1 MSVTE
6 SINNRLVNPIRTK
19 FNHFNRR
26 VEDAKINA
34 ENQLWWNNYSRL
46 ISPDKIVVN
55 EDYMEVDGMLV
66 ESIIVGLPQLTTD
79 GYPGSVKPDFLEKL
93 MDVGVEGV
101 VISISFGVVPIPTH
115 EAQLM
120 LQDAMF
126 RNKVNQNNTQ
136 KGNELGMNA
145 IVQQLDARDMAT
157 TIEKLHN
164 NEEKLCNTA
173 YIITIWAE
181 DARAMR
187 QAKSRIKVVL
197 NSHRVYGS
205 YPSRK
210 MLETYRAA
218 QGYPNFEEYTF
229 VPMVSSFAG
238 SLCPTKNPEGSL
250 SGSTKGLLMGIDRKG
265 GQEIVVD
272 LEARANQ
279 HMLLAGG
286 SGSGKTYL
294 MLGLLGRLYTSGRH
308 VVYITVKDDGQTRY
322 LDMANYFSPDSC
334 IINIGPGKDCKNIN
348 PLQIMHSGKGITA
361 IEAASIYDRHKTF
374 VYAFFKTWFKTDL
387 SPNMEAYLDKSLNKV
402 YTRFQIFRNDPK
414 SWMNKDFPVMKDIIR
429 VWRDDKN
436 SKDPEVAE
444 SAQALLRKTYFFE
457 EDGTLSYMNRQ
468 TNINLE
474 AGFTVIDLV
483 SVPDMIQEAM
493 NAFVTGLMTTYFS
506 TGNKHGVT
514 ICVDEGRAFL
524 TDPQLASMV
533 LKILTQGRSYDIGMI
548 FGTQEFED
556 LEKAKL
562 SAEFMSNVPIKLVLG
577 YELDAKAISYI
588 KDFLLLKNTEVKYLK
603 TQAKGQGII
612 KIGDANAPYAFIAT
626 EKEDAIIKGKYKE
639 ESEDNNSAPSDDTTA
654 TATEGNAGG
663 KIRDAYLQLAKEN
676 KVVYSDW
683 IDGEDVDVTLQR
695 LGYTRYN
702 PQNMLKR
709 GNVICWAHDSLIAE
723 DGSVKVQAGKGSKD
737 NFKNQ
742 SQEHYFAV
750 TQLAGILTATSENQ
764 KLGFTDVNVH
774 HHNDVDVSAMLGKE
788 SYGFEYEHPES
799 HNTDELIE
807 KLKRAKAKYDH
818 VVFIGSKANEAQL
831 KHAVGE
837 HYLRRGDQVKA
848 WLDQN
853 IEEYRRQNE
862 NDRPME
868 EEKDEQSNPEQE
880 PTKEQPVEN
889 TVESEPITSTEEAQT
904 ITATQKFS
912 PEDYAKFELLAKES
926 NTTTEDFI
934 KVCAMRGFLG
944 MWVDMKKE

>member
-1 MSVTE
+1 MIVAET
-6 SINNRLVNPIRTK
+6 INNRLVNPIRTR
-19 FNHFNRR
+19 FNHLNRR

-46 ISPDKIVVN
+46 ISPDEIRVF
-55 EDYMEVDGMLV
+55 EDYLEVDGMLV
-66 ESIIVGLPQLTTD
+66 ESIIVGLPQLSTD

-93 MDVGVEGV
+93 MNVGVDGV
-101 VISISFGVVPIPTH
+101 VISLSFGVVPIPTH

-126 RNKVNQNNTQ
+126 RNRVNQNTTQ
-136 KGNELGMNA
+136 KSNTLGMNA
-145 IVQQLDARDMAT
+145 IVQQLDARDIAA

-164 NEEKLCNTA
+164 NEEKLCHTA

-181 DARAMR
+181 DARAMK

-210 MLETYRAA
+210 MLETYIAGQA
-218 QGYPNFEEYTF
+218 YPKYEEFSF
-229 VPMVSSFAG
+229 VEMVSSFAG

-250 SGSTKGLLMGIDRKG
+250 SGGTKGLLMGIDRKG
-265 GQEIVVD
+265 GKEIVVD

-322 LDMANYFSPDSC
+322 LAMAQYFAPDSC
-334 IINIGPGKDCKNIN
+334 IINVGPGPDCKNIN

-402 YTRFQIFRNDPK
+402 YGRFQIFRNDPK

-468 TNINLE
+468 TDINLE

-506 TGNKHGVT
+506 TGNGYGVT

-524 TDPQLASMV
+524 TDPQLANMV

-588 KDFLLLKNTEVKYLK
+588 KDFLLLKDTEVKYLK

-612 KIGDANAPYAFIAT
+612 KIGDANAAYAFIAT
-626 EKEDAIIKGKYKE
+626 EKEDQIIKGKYKE

-654 TATEGNAGG
+654 TATEGKAGG
-663 KIRDAYLQLAKEN
+663 RIKDQYLQLVKDN
-676 KVVYSDW
+676 KVIFLDW

-709 GNVICWAHDSLIAE
+709 GNVICWAHDSLISE
-723 DGSVKVQAGKGSKD
+723 DGTIKTQGKKC
-737 NFKNQ
+737 NEAIKNQ
-742 SQEHYFAV
+742 TQDHYFSV
-750 TQLAGILTATSENQ
+750 VQWSGILTSTSENQ
-764 KLGFTDVNVH
+764 KMGFTDVNVH

-848 WLDQN
+848 WLDQT
-853 IEEYRRQNE
+853 IEEYQRKIESEQLK
-862 NDRPME
+862 E
-868 EEKDEQSNPEQE
+868 EEKAEQSNPEPE
-880 PTKEQPVEN
+880 PKKEQPVEN
-889 TVESEPITSTEEAQT
+889 AVESEPITSTEDQT
-904 ITATQKFS
+904 ITASQEFS

-926 NTTTEDFI
+926 NVTTEEFI

-944 MWVDMKKE
+944 MWIDMKRD